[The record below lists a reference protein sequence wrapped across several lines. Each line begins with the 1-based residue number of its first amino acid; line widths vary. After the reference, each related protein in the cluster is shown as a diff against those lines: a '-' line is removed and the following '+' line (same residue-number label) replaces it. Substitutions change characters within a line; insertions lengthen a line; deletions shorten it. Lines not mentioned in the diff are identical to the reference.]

1 MDGHDRGNNGNGS
14 GSMSPTDHSGAEE
27 QIRNLKDLDQALGQ
41 VLENMDQAMEETDRA
56 VDAAEELLRT

>member
-1 MDGHDRGNNGNGS
+1 
-14 GSMSPTDHSGAEE
+14 MSPTDHSGAEE

>member
-1 MDGHDRGNNGNGS
+1 
-14 GSMSPTDHSGAEE
+14 MSSTDHNRAEE
-27 QIRNLKDLDQALGQ
+27 QIRDLKDLDQALGR

>member
-1 MDGHDRGNNGNGS
+1 MDGHGNSGT
-14 GSMSPTDHSGAEE
+14 GSMNSPDNHNAEE
-27 QIRNLKDLDQALGQ
+27 QIRSLKDLDQALGQ